1 MFQATTAVRKISAMK
16 KRLHILQGG
25 SSAGKTIAV
34 LLILINKA
42 QSVRGKTISVVSETL
57 PHLKKGAI
65 RDFLSIMQ
73 AHHYYKDEAW
83 NRTDF
88 IYTFETGT
96 KLEFFSADSA
106 AKVRGPRRD
115 ILFVNECNNISYETY
130 TQLAIRTNEE
140 IFLDYNPVSE
150 FWVHTDLIPSQ
161 DHDFAILT
169 YKDNEGLPQ
178 AIVEEIESRR
188 GNRAFWKV
196 YGEGQLG
203 AAEGR
208 IYINWQQIDEVPFE
222 AKLYR
227 YGLDFGYSNDPTAI
241 VATYKY
247 NGGYLFDEVVY
258 QKGMSNKAIYDAYA
272 NLERALTKADSS
284 EPKSIDEL
292 KSYGLLILP
301 ATKGPG
307 SVNQGIQM
315 IQEQKIYVTKSSL
328 NLLKEYRNYL
338 WEVDDDGKILN
349 VPVGGMDHC
358 LDSCRYSLENSHLG
372 SGQAHQFVPAS
383 VRGRYTGRPSVP
395 MPGIG

>member
-1 MFQATTAVRKISAMK
+1 MR

-34 LLILINKA
+34 LLILINKS
-42 QSVRGKTISVVSETL
+42 QSVKGKTISVVSETL

-65 RDFLSIMQ
+65 RDFLAIMQ
-73 AHHYYKDEAW
+73 AHGYYKDDAW

-96 KLEFFSADSA
+96 KLEFFSADTA

-178 AIVEEIESRR
+178 AIVDEIESRR
-188 GNRAFWKV
+188 GNKAFWKV

-203 AAEGR
+203 VAEGR
-208 IYINWQQIDEVPFE
+208 IYTNWQLIDEVPFE

-247 NGGYLFDEVVY
+247 NGGFVFDELVY
-258 QKGMSNKAIYDAYA
+258 QKGMSNKMIYDAYA
-272 NLERALTKADSS
+272 NFDRALTKGDSS

-292 KSYGLLILP
+292 KAYGLLILP

-315 IQEQKIYVTKSSL
+315 IQEQKIYVTKTSL
-328 NLLKEYRNYL
+328 DLLKEYRNYL

-358 LDSCRYSLENSHLG
+358 LDAVRYALESSHVG
-372 SGQAHQFVPAS
+372 SGEAHQFVPS
-383 VRGRYTGRPSVP
+383 SIRGRYTGRPSIAI
-395 MPGIG
+395 PGVS